1 MSDASAKRPVVL
13 VVEDD
18 YLIRKGAVAIIH
30 DAGFQVVEADNA
42 DDALE
47 ILEADSNVHIVF
59 TDIQMPGSIDGLKLA
74 KFVKDRWPPIK
85 IVATSG
91 RLGVDSVDLPNGVVL
106 VPKPYD
112 PDRLVETLRELAS
125 G

>member
-18 YLIRKGAVAIIH
+18 YLIRKGAVAIIQ

-74 KFVKDRWPPIK
+74 KFVRDRWPPIK

-91 RLGVDSVDLPNGVVL
+91 RLRVDSVDLPNGVVF

-112 PDRLVETLRELAS
+112 PDQLVQTLRELAS

>member
-1 MSDASAKRPVVL
+1 MPDAKRPVVL

-18 YLIRKGAVAIIH
+18 YLIRKSAVAII
-30 DAGFQVVEADNA
+30 DNAGFQVVEADNA
-42 DDALE
+42 DEALE

-91 RLGVDSVDLPNGVVL
+91 RLKVDSADLPNGVVF

-112 PDRLVETLRELAS
+112 PDQLVETLRELAS
-125 G
+125 D

>member
-1 MSDASAKRPVVL
+1 MTDASAKRPVVL

-18 YLIRKGAVAIIH
+18 YLIRKNAVAIIN

-47 ILEADSNVHIVF
+47 ILEANSNIHIVF

-74 KFVKDRWPPIK
+74 KFVKDRWPPMK

-91 RLGVDSVDLPNGVVL
+91 RFKVDKIDLPKDVVF

-112 PDRLVETLRELAS
+112 PDHLVATLRELAS
-125 G
+125 N

>member
-1 MSDASAKRPVVL
+1 MSDASSKRPVVL

-18 YLIRKGAVAIIH
+18 YLIRKGAVAIIQG
-30 DAGFQVVEADNA
+30 AGFQVVEADNA

-74 KFVKDRWPPIK
+74 KFVRDRWPPIK
-85 IVATSG
+85 NRSDVRQAQG
-91 RLGVDSVDLPNGVVL
+91 RQRRSAKRRRVRTKTV
-106 VPKPYD
+106 
-112 PDRLVETLRELAS
+112 
-125 G
+125 

>member
-1 MSDASAKRPVVL
+1 MTDASAKRPVVL

-18 YLIRKGAVAIIH
+18 YLIRKNAVAIID

-47 ILEADSNVHIVF
+47 ILEANSNIHIVF

-91 RLGVDSVDLPNGVVL
+91 RFKVDTADLPKDVVF

-112 PDRLVETLRELAS
+112 PDHLVATLRELAS
-125 G
+125 N